1 MTATFRLAL
10 AILLLVL
17 GAGTSE
23 AQKDVGTLKAE
34 AEKANGGQQAKLYAA
49 LADKLVDVAD
59 QQFTQGNSAQ
69 GEATV
74 QEVLQYSSKAHD
86 VALSR
91 RDNRK
96 EVEILLR
103 ETQRR
108 LENLKRTLAAEDRPP
123 LDAVEKKL
131 ADLRQ
136 DLLDAMFA
144 PKKEDKK

>member
-1 MTATFRLAL
+1 MIAL
-10 AILLLVL
+10 FKLTPALLLLVL
-17 GAGTSE
+17 GAAASE
-23 AQKDVGTLKAE
+23 GQKDIGTLKAE
-34 AEKANGGQQAKLYAA
+34 AEKASGGQQAKLYAS

-86 VALSR
+86 IAVGR

-103 ETQRR
+103 ETQRH
-108 LENLKRTLAAEDRPP
+108 LENLKRTLAAEDRPQ

-131 ADLRQ
+131 AELRQ
-136 DLLDAMFA
+136 DLLDSMFA
-144 PKKEDKK
+144 PKKKDKK